1 MNAKM
6 KQVTGW
12 FRQVA
17 GSLSGNKRLEREGR
31 ADRRFGE
38 VGGRLSRAKGGA
50 NKTIEKVANAVK
62 GAVANGRNVR
72 RRKQG

>member
-12 FRQVA
+12 FKQVA
-17 GSLSGNKRLEREGR
+17 GGLSGNKRLERDGR

-38 VGGRLSRAKGGA
+38 VGGRLSQAKGGA
-50 NKTIEKVANAVK
+50 NKMIE
-62 GAVANGRNVR
+62 
-72 RRKQG
+72 

>member
-6 KQVTGW
+6 KQVTG
-12 FRQVA
+12 RIKQVA
-17 GSLSGNKRLEREGR
+17 GSLSGNKRLERDGR
-31 ADRRFGE
+31 SDRRAGE
-38 VGGRLSRAKGGA
+38 VCGRLSRAKGGA
-50 NKTIEKVANAVK
+50 NKMIEKVATAVK

>member
-6 KQVTGW
+6 KQVTG
-12 FRQVA
+12 RIKQAA
-17 GSLSGNKRLEREGR
+17 GSLAGKKRLERDGR
-31 ADRRFGE
+31 ADRRAGE
-38 VGGRLSRAKGGA
+38 VEGRLSRAKGGA
-50 NKTIEKVANAVK
+50 NKMIEKVATAVK

>member
-6 KQVTGW
+6 KQVTG
-12 FRQVA
+12 RIKQVA
-17 GSLSGNKRLEREGR
+17 GSLSGNKRLERDGR
-31 ADRRFGE
+31 SDRRAGE

-50 NKTIEKVANAVK
+50 NKMIEKVATAVK
-62 GAVANGRNVR
+62 RAVANGRNVR